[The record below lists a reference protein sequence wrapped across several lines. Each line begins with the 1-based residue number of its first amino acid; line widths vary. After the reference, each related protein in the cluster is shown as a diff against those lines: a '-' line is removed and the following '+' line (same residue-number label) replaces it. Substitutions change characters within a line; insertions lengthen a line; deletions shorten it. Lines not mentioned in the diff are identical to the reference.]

1 MDAHDVIGATAMEQ
15 KERERDNVSWS
26 FTMEGGGRGGRSA
39 AITTQKRLL
48 PPLLLS
54 HSRCLE
60 DYTHTRN
67 LASPLQSSVQRR
79 RKRQRVYCHPL
90 AHTHAQTCTPT
101 PTPTDPVVFDHL
113 RHSNDNS
120 HSIAH
125 DPIRVP
131 VIIIIAVTQLGNGI
145 CAN

>member
-1 MDAHDVIGATAMEQ
+1 
-15 KERERDNVSWS
+15 
-26 FTMEGGGRGGRSA
+26 MEGEVGGEAGQPQSLL
-39 AITTQKRLL
+39 KRDSS

-90 AHTHAQTCTPT
+90 THTYTHTDLHTH
-101 PTPTDPVVFDHL
+101 TDADRPCGV
-113 RHSNDNS
+113 
-120 HSIAH
+120 
-125 DPIRVP
+125 
-131 VIIIIAVTQLGNGI
+131 
-145 CAN
+145 